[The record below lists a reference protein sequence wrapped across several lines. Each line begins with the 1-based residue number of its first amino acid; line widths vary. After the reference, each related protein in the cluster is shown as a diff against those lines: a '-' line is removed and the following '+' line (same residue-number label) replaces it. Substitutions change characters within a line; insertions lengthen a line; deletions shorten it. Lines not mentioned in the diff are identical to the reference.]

1 MTLSGS
7 VTLFY
12 SPPGDLF
19 NSNQPKERNKQYNC
33 EFYLCLVSLTMLHA
47 YNVFLQ
53 LEEISSNNQYLLS
66 IYVLVMILN
75 AVPISAY
82 LIFIRTLIRKYYYYT
97 PFH

>member
-1 MTLSGS
+1 
-7 VTLFY
+7 
-12 SPPGDLF
+12 
-19 NSNQPKERNKQYNC
+19 
-33 EFYLCLVSLTMLHA
+33 MLHA